1 MTFGVNIMM
10 SPRICVLVLAAAALA
25 PASAQTYRWTSKSGT
40 VNYADTPPP
49 SSEVKKVDKLRTGP
63 PNVVD
68 AGGTP
73 FEMQQASQD
82 FPVTLFVSQDCEA
95 ECKAARDYLGRRGI
109 PFSEKVL
116 KTAEDAAAFK
126 AATGIAE
133 LAVPSVL
140 VGTKAQRGFE
150 EGSWNQLIDAAGY
163 PKTAPKTATK

>member
-1 MTFGVNIMM
+1 MILGVNVM
-10 SPRICVLVLAAAALA
+10 SPRFCLALLVAAALV
-25 PASAQTYRWTSKSGT
+25 PAHAQTYRWTSKSGT

-49 SSEVKKVDKLRTGP
+49 SSEIKKVDKLRTSP

-68 AGGTP
+68 AGATP

-82 FPVTLFVSQDCEA
+82 FPVTLFVTPDCEA
-95 ECKAARDYLGRRGI
+95 ECKAARDFLGRRGV
-109 PFSEKVL
+109 PFTEKSM
-116 KTAEDAAAFK
+116 KNQEDAASFK
-126 AATGIAE
+126 AATGISE

-150 EGSWNQLIDAAGY
+150 EGSWNQLLDAAGY

>member
-1 MTFGVNIMM
+1 MILGVSVM
-10 SPRICVLVLAAAALA
+10 SPRIFLVLLVAVAFV
-25 PASAQTYRWTSKSGT
+25 PAHAQTYRWTSKSGT

-49 SSEVKKVDKLRTGP
+49 SSEVKKVDKLKSGP

-68 AGGTP
+68 SGGTP

-82 FPVTLFVSQDCEA
+82 FPVTLFVTPDCEA
-95 ECKAARDYLGRRGI
+95 ECKAARDFLGRRGI
-109 PFSEKVL
+109 PFTEKSL
-116 KTAEDAAAFK
+116 KNQEDAAAFK

-140 VGTKAQRGFE
+140 VGAKSQKGFE
-150 EGSWNQLIDAAGY
+150 EGSWNQLLDAAGY